1 MLRFGII
8 GAGIISARHLKAIE
22 KNPQTL
28 TVAVADLDLEKA
40 RSVADAYGASAY
52 TDYKEMLDKE
62 VLDAVIINL
71 PHYLHE
77 ESTRCCTQKG
87 IHVLV
92 EKPMSVSSSSC
103 QAMTQVCRDHGT
115 ILQIGHIQ
123 RYFPE
128 NKKAKELI
136 DSHALG
142 KLLMIQ
148 DVRTSLY
155 FTENRPKWFLDKA
168 LSGGG
173 ILMNLGAHSIDKIKY
188 LTGSTFAEVTG
199 YCGFEHPDYSI
210 EGNAQ
215 LFLKTKS
222 GVTACITLC
231 GYHPLP
237 INETTLYF
245 SGGVLKLN
253 TGKNLEIWKD
263 GTFQE
268 LAATDEQQPFEEQL
282 EDFVRAIS
290 DGILPAADGPYS
302 QDIISVIESI
312 YQKTG
317 EHTNSLCAKNV
328 RRNGD
333 YHENNKQALS
343 QL

>member
-8 GAGIISARHLKAIE
+8 GAGIISTRHLKAID
-22 KNPQTL
+22 KNPRTM

-40 RSVADAYGASAY
+40 RSAADAYGALAY

-77 ESTRCCTQKG
+77 ESTRCCAQRG

-92 EKPMSVSSSSC
+92 EKPMSVSVSSC
-103 QAMTQVCRDHGT
+103 QAMIRACRDHGT
-115 ILQIGHIQ
+115 VLQIGHIQ

-155 FTENRPKWFLDKA
+155 FTENRPKWFLDKK

-173 ILMNLGAHSIDKIKY
+173 ILMNLGAHSLDKIKY

-199 YCGFEHPDYSI
+199 SCGFEHPDYSI

-215 LFLKTKS
+215 LFLKTEN
-222 GVTACITLC
+222 GVTASVTLC
-231 GYHPLP
+231 GYHHIPV
-237 INETTLYF
+237 NETTLYF

-253 TGKNLEIWKD
+253 TGKNLEIWKS
-263 GTFQE
+263 GAFRE
-268 LAATDEQQPFEEQL
+268 LVPTDEQLPFEEQL
-282 EDFVRAIS
+282 EDFVLAVT
-290 DGILPAADGPYS
+290 DGIPPAADGPYS

-317 EHTNSLCAKNV
+317 
-328 RRNGD
+328 D